1 MIDLQEQP
9 IEIFEKIKLLQETNN
24 ETLGYLIYGALA
36 ERMAVA
42 IHKQDVQTIKAVNLS
57 IMKENGVDAA
67 VIDFVLREFQLGDF
81 IEAMKEDK
89 LTYEIAEMDAQF
101 NKKFVKD
108 YRSQAAKIEQFK
120 GEITV
125 TLGKR
130 RAAQRGRNQGND
142 SNGEELSC
150 TYSEYH
156 DRAEQ
161 LK

>member
-1 MIDLQEQP
+1 
-9 IEIFEKIKLLQETNN
+9 LQETNN

-89 LTYEIAEMDAQF
+89 LTYEIAEMDA
-101 NKKFVKD
+101 
-108 YRSQAAKIEQFK
+108 
-120 GEITV
+120 
-125 TLGKR
+125 
-130 RAAQRGRNQGND
+130 
-142 SNGEELSC
+142 
-150 TYSEYH
+150 
-156 DRAEQ
+156 
-161 LK
+161 